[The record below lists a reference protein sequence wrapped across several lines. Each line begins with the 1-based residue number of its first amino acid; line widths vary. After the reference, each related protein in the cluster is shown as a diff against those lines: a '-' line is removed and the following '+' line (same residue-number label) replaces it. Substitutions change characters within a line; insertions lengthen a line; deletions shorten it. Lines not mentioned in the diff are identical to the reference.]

1 MLEVPT
7 VDMQYGFTGLP
18 GAEIR
23 GMANFDDIWTLSQ
36 SHHFGQT

>member
-7 VDMQYGFTGLP
+7 VALQYGSIGLS

-23 GMANFDDIWTLSQ
+23 EMANFDDIWTPSQ
-36 SHHFGQT
+36 SHHFGLT